1 MLSYLVILQMT
12 SLDVLLISNM
22 GYVIYAFSSYLKKP
36 RMKIVVI
43 FHVNMEPVSCGE
55 LLVED
60 RVSRFRFRN
69 LTGKD
74 ERRFKHSVHFTSYY
88 IQNRILS
95 WYYLISRTILRF
107 KSNSNSGLMVK

>member
-22 GYVIYAFSSYLKKP
+22 GYGSFAFSSYLKKP
-36 RMKIVVI
+36 RMKIVLI
-43 FHVNMEPVSCGE
+43 FHVNLEPVSCRE

-69 LTGKD
+69 VVGKD
-74 ERRFKHSVHFTSYY
+74 ERQFKHSVLFTSYY
-88 IQNRILS
+88 IQNRMLS
-95 WYYLISRTILRF
+95 WYYLISRTILRS